1 MTLPKQS
8 ATLDGKALAQDYQG
22 NNACISPSSLALL
35 TDLTHLTRKILLQQ
49 KFGKKKYIWQ
59 KYVKNKKRSGKH
71 VSNVSNVRIFTCV
84 GLSNTCYC
92 EHKAKVMTSRGD
104 FHPRGLVRKLLY
116 LR

>member
-59 KYVKNKKRSGKH
+59 KYVRNKKEVWNMCQMCQTSESYLAGSCCILRLWTASCLAKSSK
-71 VSNVSNVRIFTCV
+71 VESTCQM
-84 GLSNTCYC
+84 C
-92 EHKAKVMTSRGD
+92 
-104 FHPRGLVRKLLY
+104 
-116 LR
+116 

>member
-8 ATLDGKALAQDYQG
+8 ATFDGKALAQDYQG

-59 KYVKNKKRSGKH
+59 KYVRNKKEVWNMCQMCQTSESYIAGSCCICGYGLPAAWQNLQKWKAR
-71 VSNVSNVRIFTCV
+71 VRCV
-84 GLSNTCYC
+84 KC
-92 EHKAKVMTSRGD
+92 
-104 FHPRGLVRKLLY
+104 
-116 LR
+116 